1 MFVRTLCFCSCEQ
14 LGAVSYMTKIG
25 MSVPVATN
33 FRKFMT
39 VYLDANATTPVLKPV
54 ADLVYQLMTEE
65 FGNAGSRTHEFG
77 AKAKQATE
85 KARGQVAAIVGA
97 DKTEVIFTSG
107 ATESNN
113 IAILGLE
120 QYAFNENRKHIIT
133 TTIEHKAV
141 LEPMAHL
148 EEKGFD
154 VTYLDVDESGLID
167 IKQFKSAL
175 RPDTLLVSIMHV
187 NNETGCIQPLQE
199 ICKALGTSDTY
210 FHVDAAQSFGKLTKD
225 LVNDRIDFIS
235 ASGHKVYAP
244 KGIGALIMRKRGFI
258 RPPLKPIFFG
268 GGQEKGL
275 RPGTLAV
282 PLIAGFGLACE
293 IALKEHVVWQEHAQK
308 LKTGLMNELSSLGV
322 TFNGDNTSPFVLN
335 FSIPGVNSEAAMVML
350 KGVVAV
356 SNGSA
361 CTSNSYKPSHVLTA
375 MGLDED
381 RINGAIRMSWS
392 HMTEELPLKKFVTT
406 LSQLKL

>member
-1 MFVRTLCFCSCEQ
+1 
-14 LGAVSYMTKIG
+14 
-25 MSVPVATN
+25 
-33 FRKFMT
+33 MT

-54 ADLVYQLMTEE
+54 ADLVYKLMTEE

-85 KARGQVAAIVGA
+85 KARSQVGAIVGA

-120 QYAFNENRKHIIT
+120 KFALNENRKHIIT

-141 LEPMAHL
+141 LEPVAHL
-148 EEKGFD
+148 EEQGFD
-154 VTYLDVDESGLID
+154 VTYLEVDESGLID
-167 IKQFKSAL
+167 IEQFKAAL
-175 RPDTLLVSIMHV
+175 RSDTLLISIMHV

-199 ICKALGTSDTY
+199 ICNALSDSDAY
-210 FHVDAAQSFGKLTKD
+210 FHVDAAQSFAKLTED

-244 KGIGALIMRKRGFI
+244 KGVGALIMRKRGFI
-258 RPPLKPIFFG
+258 RPPLTPIFFG

-293 IALKEHVVWQEHAQK
+293 IALKEHLAWQKYAQN
-308 LKTGLMNELSSLGV
+308 LKTKLIEQLKPLDIV
-322 TFNGDNTSPFVLN
+322 LNGDNSSPFVLN
-335 FSIPGVNSEAAMVML
+335 FTIPSINSEAAMVML

-361 CTSNSYKPSHVLTA
+361 CTSNSYKPSHVLSA

-392 HMTEELPLKKFVTT
+392 HMTEELPLDKLVST
-406 LSQLKL
+406 LTQLKL

>member
-1 MFVRTLCFCSCEQ
+1 
-14 LGAVSYMTKIG
+14 MTI
-25 MSVPVATN
+25 
-33 FRKFMT
+33 
-39 VYLDANATTPVLKPV
+39 YLDCNATTPVHKRV
-54 ADLVYQLMTEE
+54 ADLVFSMMIED

-77 AKAKQATE
+77 VKAKQATE
-85 KARGQVAAIVGA
+85 IARAQVAAVVEA
-97 DKTEVIFTSG
+97 DKAEVIFTSG

-120 QYAFNENRKHIIT
+120 QFGIKENRKHIIT
-133 TTIEHKAV
+133 TKIEHKAV
-141 LEPMAHL
+141 LEPVDHL
-148 EEKGFD
+148 EDKGFD
-154 VTYLDVDESGLID
+154 VTYLDVGESGLID
-167 IKQFKSAL
+167 IEEFKSAL
-175 RPDTLLVSIMHV
+175 RADTLLVSIMHV

-199 ICKALGTSDTY
+199 ICKALVDSSAY
-210 FHVDAAQSFGKLTKD
+210 FHVDAAQSFGKLNDD
-225 LVNDRIDFIS
+225 LVDNRIDLIS

-244 KGIGALIMRKRGFI
+244 KGVGALIMRKRGFL

-293 IALKEHVVWQEHAQK
+293 IALKENLAWQAHVQN
-308 LKTGLMNELSSLGV
+308 LKGNLIDRLTPLGV
-322 TFNGDNTSPFVLN
+322 IFNGNNTSPFVLN

-361 CTSNSYKPSHVLTA
+361 CTSNSYKASHVLSA

-381 RINGAIRMSWS
+381 RISGAIRMSWS
-392 HMTEELPLKKFVTT
+392 HMTEELPLDKLVET

>member
-1 MFVRTLCFCSCEQ
+1 
-14 LGAVSYMTKIG
+14 
-25 MSVPVATN
+25 
-33 FRKFMT
+33 MT

-54 ADLVYQLMTEE
+54 ADLVYKLMTEE

-85 KARGQVAAIVGA
+85 KARSQVGAIVGA

-120 QYAFNENRKHIIT
+120 KFALNENRKHIIT

-141 LEPMAHL
+141 LEPVAHL

-154 VTYLDVDESGLID
+154 VTYLEVDESGLID
-167 IKQFKSAL
+167 IEQFKAAL
-175 RPDTLLVSIMHV
+175 RSDTLLISIMHV

-199 ICKALGTSDTY
+199 ICNALSDSDAY
-210 FHVDAAQSFGKLTKD
+210 FHVDAAQSFAKLTED

-235 ASGHKVYAP
+235 ASGHKIYAP
-244 KGIGALIMRKRGFI
+244 KGVGALIMRKRGFI
-258 RPPLKPIFFG
+258 RPPLTPIFFG

-293 IALKEHVVWQEHAQK
+293 IALKEHLAWQKHAQN
-308 LKTGLMNELSSLGV
+308 LKTKLIEQLKPLDIV
-322 TFNGDNTSPFVLN
+322 LNGDNSSPFVLN
-335 FSIPGVNSEAAMVML
+335 FTIPSINSEAAMVML

-361 CTSNSYKPSHVLTA
+361 CTSNSYKPSHVLSA

-392 HMTEELPLKKFVTT
+392 HMTEELPLDKLVST
-406 LSQLKL
+406 LTQLKL

>member
-1 MFVRTLCFCSCEQ
+1 
-14 LGAVSYMTKIG
+14 
-25 MSVPVATN
+25 
-33 FRKFMT
+33 MT

-54 ADLVYQLMTEE
+54 ADLVYRLMTEE

-77 AKAKQATE
+77 VKAKQATE
-85 KARGQVAAIVGA
+85 KARAQVAAVVEA

-120 QYAFNENRKHIIT
+120 EFGLIENKKHIIT
-133 TTIEHKAV
+133 TKIEHKAV
-141 LEPMAHL
+141 LDPIAHL

-167 IKQFKSAL
+167 IAEFKAAL
-175 RPDTLLVSIMHV
+175 RADTFLVSIMHV
-187 NNETGCIQPLQE
+187 NNETGCMQPLQE
-199 ICKALGTSDTY
+199 ICKALGDSDAY
-210 FHVDAAQSFGKLTKD
+210 FHVDAAQSFAKLTED
-225 LVNDRIDFIS
+225 LVNDRIDLIS

-244 KGIGALIMRKRGFI
+244 KGVGALIMRKRGFS

-293 IALKEHVVWQEHAQK
+293 IALKEHLAWQKHAQK
-308 LKTGLMNELSSLGV
+308 LKTNLIDKLKPLGV
-322 TFNGDNTSPFVLN
+322 VLNGANSSPFVLN
-335 FSIPGVNSEAAMVML
+335 FTIPSINSEAAMVML

-361 CTSNSYKPSHVLTA
+361 CTSNSYKTSHVLSA

-392 HMTEELPLKKFVTT
+392 HMTEELPLDKLVST
-406 LSQLKL
+406 LTQLKL